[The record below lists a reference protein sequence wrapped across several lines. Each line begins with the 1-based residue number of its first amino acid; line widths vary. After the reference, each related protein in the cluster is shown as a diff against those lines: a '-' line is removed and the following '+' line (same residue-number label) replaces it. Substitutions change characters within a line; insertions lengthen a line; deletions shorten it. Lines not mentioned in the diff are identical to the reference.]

1 MKIHLRL
8 ALAATLAAACGGC
21 SKQTVS
27 YDSIAKHPSP
37 EMAATTDRWVD
48 VDRDYAY
55 MRNINHRSFLDDWR
69 RVWLIDNPVRLSPYP
84 IVDAAGNPR

>member
-1 MKIHLRL
+1 MRIPLRL

-21 SKQTVS
+21 SKQKVS
-27 YDSIAKHPSP
+27 YESIAKHPAP

-55 MRNINHRSFLDDWR
+55 MRNTNHRSFLDDVR
-69 RVWLIDNPVRLSPYP
+69 RAFLFDNPSRLSPYP